1 MPRWAPE
8 TLHSGRWPGAHY
20 SNAGCRCIDQTT
32 KRRLLAGAALL
43 VLVGLGAEVTASRIV
58 DRGFV
63 RDRLAGELGDDD
75 VRVDVGKVSFS
86 LFGRR
91 MKATDVVVTRIG
103 RATLFVP
110 RVVASG
116 VPVLPGGEAPGIG
129 QLTFDRPMLY
139 IHPQPGSGRDENDG
153 RGEGRQPGT
162 PVLRIGRLRVTGG
175 TVLVWRPGAT
185 RGPGHVLVR
194 ELELDGRDVALDGQG
209 RITGAPGSLTWST
222 GEFSRTRAD
231 GLTRLTVD
239 STRVSA
245 ADSSFLISGLH
256 LAPTSS
262 DADFFDRLE
271 EREDRIRATATRVR
285 GRGFDVD
292 AWIRRDVRIRVIE
305 LDTVDVDVLSN
316 KRLPAGSG
324 EPWLPTGL
332 IRAFGGSLDLDTI
345 RVSGRIAYSEIPQRR
360 AVEAAHIG
368 FENFDGQITGL
379 SNAPEAPPI
388 LIDASM
394 TLFEAPA
401 SIRIEIP
408 YDSSTYRMETS
419 GRVGALDLTRINSI
433 TVPLQGIEVQN
444 GRLAAMRFDVTVDGR
459 TAGGTVW
466 AAYRNLDVQMVDRET
481 GEGGLFDDIKSFV
494 TNTFVLRGSNMPR
507 AGDQDGSRPGTV
519 EYYVERDD
527 SFFTRIWAPIRSGLM
542 AVARS

>member
-1 MPRWAPE
+1 MDR
-8 TLHSGRWPGAHY
+8 LRRGAHD
-20 SNAGCRCIDQTT
+20 SNAGCWCIDQTT
-32 KRRLLAGAALL
+32 KRRLLAGAAFFAI
-43 VLVGLGAEVTASRIV
+43 VGLGAELAASRIV

-63 RDRLAGELGDDD
+63 RDRLADELGADD
-75 VRVDVGKVSFS
+75 VRVDVGLVSFS
-86 LFGRR
+86 LLRR
-91 MKATDVVVTRIG
+91 RIEATDIVVTRVG

-116 VPVLPGGEAPGIG
+116 VPVLQGGDAPGIG
-129 QLTFDRPMLY
+129 RLTVVRPLLY
-139 IHPQPGSGRDENDG
+139 IHPRPGSGRDEDDG
-153 RGEGRQPGT
+153 GGEGRRPGT

-185 RGPGHVLVR
+185 QGPGHVLVR
-194 ELELDGRDVALDGQG
+194 DLGLEGRDVALDGQG
-209 RITGAPGSLTWST
+209 RITGEPDSLTWST
-222 GEFSRTRAD
+222 GEFLGTRAD

-262 DADFFDRLE
+262 DADFFDRLDA
-271 EREDRIRATATRVR
+271 REDRIRATATRVR

-292 AWIRRDVRIRVIE
+292 AWIRRDARVRAIE
-305 LDTVDVDVLSN
+305 LDTVDVDVLSD
-316 KRLPAGSG
+316 KRLPAGSD

-332 IRAFGGSLDLDTI
+332 IRAFGGGLDLDTI
-345 RVSGRIAYSEIPQRR
+345 RVSGRIAYNEIPQRK
-360 AVEAAHIG
+360 AAQAAHIG
-368 FENFDGQITGL
+368 FENFYGRVTGI
-379 SNAPEAPPI
+379 SNAPDASPI
-388 LIDASM
+388 VIDASM

-408 YDSSTYRMETS
+408 YDSSTYRMEIS
-419 GRVGALDLTRINSI
+419 GRVGALDLTRINSL

-494 TNTFVLRGSNMPR
+494 TNTFVLRGNNLPG
-507 AGDQDGSRPGTV
+507 AGDKDGSRPGAV
-519 EYYVERDD
+519 EYYVERHD
-527 SFFTRIWAPIRSGLM
+527 SFFTRVWAPIRSGLM